1 MQLGQAEIN
10 NFITTMLTARV
21 YVGKRGEGG
30 GGGGVETFPDFKLR
44 LLCVQAATAKGRPK
58 IIVIEKQERNKQLS
72 SHVTHTKIKA

>member
-1 MQLGQAEIN
+1 MQLGQAEINNFN

-21 YVGKRGEGG
+21 YVG
-30 GGGGVETFPDFKLR
+30 VETFPDFKLRLLCVHR